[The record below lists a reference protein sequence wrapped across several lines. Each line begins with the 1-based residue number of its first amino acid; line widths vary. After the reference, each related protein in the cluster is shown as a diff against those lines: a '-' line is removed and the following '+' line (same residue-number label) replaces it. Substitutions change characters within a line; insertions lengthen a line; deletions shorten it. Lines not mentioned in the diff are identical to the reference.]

1 MPSNDVTG
9 TCLQIS
15 RNVDDAE
22 MKTGSKASVE
32 IIVKSS
38 DLAAGAI
45 SMILVAMLT
54 MLGFYNLCFY
64 VGSILCEV
72 SSKIDKRA

>member
-9 TCLQIS
+9 TCLQIF

-22 MKTGSKASVE
+22 MKTGSDASVE

-54 MLGFYNLCFY
+54 LLAWFLCFY